1 MGSTA
6 GKKINGRKRHIFVD
20 TQGNILYVCVLPA
33 HIADSDGAYD
43 VLDGIHQRYP
53 NITMMWADGAY
64 GATVDFF
71 ADMYTITVEITKKP
85 DNAEGFVVIPRRW
98 VVERTFAWLGRYR
111 VLGKEYTHR
120 VEYSETAI
128 YMASIH
134 RMLNKIHPNPDKI
147 QPYRSKL
154 WSKNISHTVPV

>member
-64 GATVDFF
+64 GANVDFF
-71 ADMYTITVEITKKP
+71 ADMYTITVEITKNLIMLK
-85 DNAEGFVVIPRRW
+85 VL
-98 VVERTFAWLGRYR
+98 WLFLDDGSLNEHLRGL
-111 VLGKEYTHR
+111 VGIASLEKNTH
-120 VEYSETAI
+120 TA
-128 YMASIH
+128 
-134 RMLNKIHPNPDKI
+134 
-147 QPYRSKL
+147 
-154 WSKNISHTVPV
+154 